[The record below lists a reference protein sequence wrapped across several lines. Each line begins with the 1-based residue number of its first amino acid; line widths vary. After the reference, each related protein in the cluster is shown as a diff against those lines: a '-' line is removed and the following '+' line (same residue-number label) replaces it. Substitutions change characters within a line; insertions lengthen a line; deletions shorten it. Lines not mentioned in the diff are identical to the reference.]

1 MIPSKSEKVLE
12 KHLFLPQVN
21 YHGRKASIEKSREGD
36 NVRKLLSPMVNE
48 MKSPVIGSEKQIAG
62 GIRKRGIF

>member
-1 MIPSKSEKVLE
+1 M
-12 KHLFLPQVN
+12 N

-48 MKSPVIGSEKQIAG
+48 MKSPVIASEKQIAG

>member
-1 MIPSKSEKVLE
+1 M
-12 KHLFLPQVN
+12 N